1 MSIICPTCQQTFTR
15 NTSLTYH
22 IENNAC
28 KTVKRKFECK
38 YCDKKFTVKNSMYRH
53 MRETCQEKEKESGIY
68 DRLVKLEKENAELKK
83 DVRYLKSSKSSS
95 IVNNN
100 TINGDLNINTGTVN
114 NITIV
119 AYGKEDMDAI
129 DRDDIIRALK
139 TGFNSTKHLTEV
151 VHFNPKY
158 PNYSNIRRSNFNM
171 KNKLMFH
178 NGTRWV
184 TTSDPHMIDDLYN
197 RKRDFIEENIDYFRD
212 GLTKGDMTR
221 LNRWLDIED
230 DDRRIAKIKDELREL
245 LFNRKDISE
254 INEKQ
259 MNIEILDVEDLDI
272 ENEDRDIHVQ
282 PPKIIIKKKRKTAPR
297 NGRYRKA
304 VARRAY

>member
-1 MSIICPTCQQTFTR
+1 
-15 NTSLTYH
+15 
-22 IENNAC
+22 
-28 KTVKRKFECK
+28 
-38 YCDKKFTVKNSMYRH
+38 
-53 MRETCQEKEKESGIY
+53 MRESCANAKAIKSKEDNKNTEIY

-83 DVRYLKSSKSSS
+83 DVKYLKSSKPSR

-114 NITIV
+114 NITVV
-119 AYGKEDMDAI
+119 AYGKENMGAI
-129 DRDDIIRALK
+129 DREDIIKALK

-178 NGTRWV
+178 NGHRWV
-184 TTSDPHMIDDLYN
+184 TTSDPNMIDDLYN
-197 RKRDFIEENIDYFRD
+197 RKRDFIEENIDHYRD

-221 LNRWLDIED
+221 LNRWLSVED
-230 DDRRIAKIKDELREL
+230 DDCRIAKIKDELREL

-254 INEKQ
+254 MNEKH
-259 MNIEILDVEDLDI
+259 MSIETADPNEIDADEYIDLDDEI
-272 ENEDRDIHVQ
+272 QHRAV
-282 PPKIIIKKKRKTAPR
+282 PTKIIPKVKGKKKHVASR
-297 NGRYRKA
+297 NGRYRKV
-304 VARRAY
+304 VARRAR